1 MGCVNSTPSARGSP
15 DSRNPG
21 PILNPNQGISIFSNR
36 TFLEQAHQKYQDLRA
51 PCQRQAQLG
60 YPRLRDGRFWRQRQ
74 TVRRR
79 HGVSCRR
86 LRRGDGCAKNPQV
99 LHEFCIGNIFAA
111 NFVCHIILTAS
122 RTSAAFSR
130 AFSERQLSTPSTE
143 TSNLSVVTD

>member
-36 TFLEQAHQKYQDLRA
+36 TFLEQTHQKYQDLRA

-86 LRRGDGCAKNPQV
+86 GDGCAKKTRK
-99 LHEFCIGNIFAA
+99 FCTSFA
-111 NFVCHIILTAS
+111 F
-122 RTSAAFSR
+122 
-130 AFSERQLSTPSTE
+130 E
-143 TSNLSVVTD
+143 TSLQTISSVILSSPPRGLQRPSQERFRHVSKALHLRRLQTSR